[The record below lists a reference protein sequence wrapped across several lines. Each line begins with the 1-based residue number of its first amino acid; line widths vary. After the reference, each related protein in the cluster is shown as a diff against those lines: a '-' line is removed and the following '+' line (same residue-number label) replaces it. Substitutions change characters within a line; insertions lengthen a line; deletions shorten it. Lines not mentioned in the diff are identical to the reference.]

1 MDLHHLYYVLML
13 AKEKNFSRAAAN
25 LFITQPTLSQQMKK
39 LEDELGFPLV
49 TRTRGGAN
57 GSSSILTEKGSHLM
71 NAYDRFSEDLGKTA
85 KVLYGKFFGNLPEAN
100 TENR

>member
-1 MDLHHLYYVLML
+1 MLHLIEDTHAVRDACSLMQI
-13 AKEKNFSRAAAN
+13 SYSAAGN
-25 LFITQPTLSQQMKK
+25 MLNRV
-39 LEDELGFPLV
+39 EGELGFPLV
-49 TRTRGGAN
+49 IRTRGGAN
-57 GSSSILTEKGSHLM
+57 GSGSILTEKGSHLM